1 MNIDRCPCTL
11 EAGHNTYSPKALKKM
26 FGSKK
31 IAHVL
36 PFNLEEFYANN
47 RQEAIKQRATISI
60 SGAQEKYML
69 VLDTKNKTLRF
80 PYETEQTAY
89 ILKPALQDRAFR
101 FATESPAN
109 EHLTMQIASQVY
121 KMRVAENALIFFD
134 NGELAYLTKRFDID
148 GNTKIAQEDFA
159 TLLGYSRENAG
170 ENFRAKG
177 SYEAV
182 ARKMKECMPA
192 YSIEAERFLAMILF
206 NYLFSNGDAH
216 LKNFS
221 LKQTGLQDY
230 RLSPCYDLLNTR
242 LHLPNDTALALDL
255 FDDDYF
261 TPSYE
266 KLGFYAYPDF
276 YEFALKIGIRQDR
289 ASKIIDFFRQHNP
302 LTDTLITH
310 SFLSEECKKMY
321 SVYYQDR
328 LKALSIGV

>member
-11 EAGHNTYSPKALKKM
+11 EIGHNAYSPKAQKKM
-26 FGSKK
+26 FGGKK

-36 PFNLEEFYANN
+36 PFNLEDFYANN
-47 RQEAIKQRATISI
+47 RQEAIRQRTQISI

-69 VLDTKNKTLRF
+69 VLDAKNKILRF
-80 PYETEQTAY
+80 PIAHEQTTY
-89 ILKPALQDRAFR
+89 ILKPSLQDRAFQ

-134 NGELAYLTKRFDID
+134 NGELAYLTKRFDIEGD
-148 GNTKIAQEDFA
+148 TKIAQEDFA

-170 ENFRAKG
+170 EGFRAKG
-177 SYEAV
+177 SYEAI
-182 ARKMKECMPA
+182 ARKMKECIPA
-192 YSIEAERFLAMILF
+192 YAIEAERFFAMILF

-221 LKQTGLQDY
+221 LQQIGIQDY
-230 RLSPCYDLLNTR
+230 ALAPCYDLLNTR
-242 LHLPNDTALALDL
+242 LHLPHDTALALDL

-276 YEFALKIGIRQDR
+276 YEFGLKIGIRQSR
-289 ASKIIDFFRQHNP
+289 LQKIMDFFGQHNP
-302 LTDTLITH
+302 LTNELITR

-321 SVYYQDR
+321 AIYYQDR
-328 LKALSIGV
+328 LKALSIGI